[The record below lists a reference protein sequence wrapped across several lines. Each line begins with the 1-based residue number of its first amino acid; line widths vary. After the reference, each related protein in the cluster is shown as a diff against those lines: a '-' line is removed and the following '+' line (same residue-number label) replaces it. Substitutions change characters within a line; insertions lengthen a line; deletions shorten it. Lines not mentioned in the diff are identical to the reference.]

1 MMIDWFRRIKDFY
14 DEELWTKEMVY
25 NTVAAGR
32 ITPEQYEQIT
42 GEPYEVQAYFFMAG
56 EGEKNGNGHDA
67 VFNDT
72 RTVCGSFLLGAVLCI
87 EHDKRA

>member
-32 ITPEQYEQIT
+32 ITAEQYEEIT
-42 GEPYEVQAYFFMAG
+42 GEPYEV
-56 EGEKNGNGHDA
+56 
-67 VFNDT
+67 
-72 RTVCGSFLLGAVLCI
+72 
-87 EHDKRA
+87 